1 MHVIHCY
8 SLNIYPMETVINFAF
23 NIYPMEL
30 IYAHLIIFEK
40 KQSLIHPIIKG
51 SHRKTILTIFD
62 NFF

>member
-1 MHVIHCY
+1 
-8 SLNIYPMETVINFAF
+8 METVINFAF